1 MGKKGGLNIMKRFNY
16 TGTCI
21 PERHYM
27 ADTSNKIEK
36 IIKMVDYGDYFTINR
51 PRQYGKTTTI
61 ALLEKRLKEKYD
73 LISIS
78 FEGNGNKIF
87 EEEELFCESIISIFA
102 EGTINKESQLKK
114 IIIEEDKR

>member
-1 MGKKGGLNIMKRFNY
+1 MKRFNY

-27 ADTSNKIEK
+27 ADTSKKIEK
-36 IIKMVDYGDYFTINR
+36 IIKMIDYGDYFTINR

-61 ALLEKRLKEKYD
+61 ALLEKRLKEKYI

-78 FEGNGNKIF
+78 FEKLGEESF
-87 EEEELFCESIISIFA
+87 ENIEVFSKVFIKDKLDDMSLISISITFLFIKA
-102 EGTINKESQLKK
+102 HCIRF
-114 IIIEEDKR
+114 I